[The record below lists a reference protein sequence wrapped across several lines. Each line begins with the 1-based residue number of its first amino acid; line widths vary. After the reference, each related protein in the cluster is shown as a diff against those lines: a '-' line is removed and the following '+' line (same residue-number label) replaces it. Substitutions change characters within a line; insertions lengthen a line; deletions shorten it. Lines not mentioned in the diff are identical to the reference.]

1 MDQEVID
8 YDMSGDRPL
17 EEVEI
22 NLSPSE
28 RMNMIL
34 DQTGIRSEEDLLKI
48 EPYLPDL
55 GAGASLQ
62 DRLSALPLKALPF
75 IKKTLIGLNQ
85 SVADDAQALIKSKSI
100 PEALLNASKF
110 YPPIMKAGI
119 ATDAISAR
127 INALRKAEGGE
138 VSREEMMMQAMEG
151 EAEGQADPMRRFDLQ
166 LRS

>member
-1 MDQEVID
+1 MDLYNKSLSMAEGGEVGFDPMRVPSIDKKDLTSSINTLMDQEVID

-85 SVADDAQALIKSKSI
+85 SVADDAQALIKSK
-100 PEALLNASKF
+100 
-110 YPPIMKAGI
+110 KA
-119 ATDAISAR
+119 A
-127 INALRKAEGGE
+127 K
-138 VSREEMMMQAMEG
+138 
-151 EAEGQADPMRRFDLQ
+151 
-166 LRS
+166 

>member
-1 MDQEVID
+1 VISLFLHPWRAEGGEVGFDPMRVPSIDLTSSINTLMDQEVID

-62 DRLSALPLKALPF
+62 DRLSALL
-75 IKKTLIGLNQ
+75 
-85 SVADDAQALIKSKSI
+85 
-100 PEALLNASKF
+100 
-110 YPPIMKAGI
+110 
-119 ATDAISAR
+119 
-127 INALRKAEGGE
+127 
-138 VSREEMMMQAMEG
+138 
-151 EAEGQADPMRRFDLQ
+151 
-166 LRS
+166 